1 MTAVTPKA
9 LFNEFK
15 LQHIQRHAS
24 KEFTPVGWLSLQ
36 LLFFVP
42 YIISDH
48 GKPVNEEQH
57 FMKYL
62 QNS

>member
-1 MTAVTPKA
+1 MMAVTPKA

-15 LQHIQRHAS
+15 LQHTRRHAS
-24 KEFTPVGWLSLQ
+24 KEIAPVGCLSLQ
-36 LLFFVP
+36 LPFFVP

-48 GKPVNEEQH
+48 GKSVNKEQH